1 LGGGLEELT
10 EILIE
15 SKGVLDAKLLE
26 ELSCRF
32 GRSRVEKAIRTVMDG
47 GVKLYVFKPSGRIL
61 WVIEGREKKRFIL
74 PASGYCSCED
84 FYFNVVD
91 GKARLCYHVIAQRI
105 ASLCSRYDVVEA
117 RDDLYDEFTREFREM
132 PMEGKPR
139 YLDVAENI
147 RAISF
152 EILAEKGPQPTGV
165 LYFLLSERGIDIP
178 SKRSLS
184 MILRMDP
191 KNRFKFKSGKW
202 ILSEASRET

>member
-1 LGGGLEELT
+1 MEELT
-10 EILIE
+10 EILME

-26 ELSCRF
+26 KLSYRF
-32 GRSRVEKAIRTVMDG
+32 GRFRVEKAIRTVMDG
-47 GVKLYVFKPSGRIL
+47 RVKLYVFKPSGRIL
-61 WVIEGREKKRFIL
+61 WVVEGKEKRRFIL

-117 RDDLYDEFTREFREM
+117 KDDLYDEFIKEFRNM
-132 PMEGKPR
+132 PMEGRPR
-139 YLDVAENI
+139 YLNVAENV
-147 RAISF
+147 RAAAS
-152 EILAEKGPQPTGV
+152 EILAEKGPQPIGV
-165 LYFLLSERGIDIP
+165 LYFLLSERGVDIP

-202 ILSEASRET
+202 ILSESFRET

>member
-1 LGGGLEELT
+1 MRGLEELT
-10 EILIE
+10 KILME

-26 ELSCRF
+26 ELSYKF
-32 GRSRVEKAIRTVMDG
+32 GRSRVEKAIRTVMDRR
-47 GVKLYVFKPSGRIL
+47 VKLYVFKPSGRIL
-61 WVIEGREKKRFIL
+61 WVIEGKERRRFIL

-117 RDDLYDEFTREFREM
+117 RDDLYDEFIEEFRNM
-132 PMEGKPR
+132 PMEGRPR
-139 YLDVAENI
+139 YLNVAENV
-147 RAISF
+147 RAAAS
-152 EILAEKGPQPTGV
+152 EILAEKGPQPIGV
-165 LYFLLSERGIDIP
+165 LYFLLSERGVDIP

-202 ILSEASRET
+202 ILSESFRET